1 MRLTARVAGA
11 FLLAAGVLYLGYGV
25 DRTDF
30 NALFGACSLAFLGY
44 LLVIWRPRGT
54 PLRYWIG
61 LGIVLRLLLIFAFP
75 LLSDDVY
82 RFIWDGRLVAG
93 GHNPFAHLPA
103 YYLEPGQGVAG
114 LGQAL
119 FNRLNSPEY
128 HTIYPPVAQVV
139 FTLAAWISP
148 TSWYG
153 AAVVMKVAL
162 FLAELGSLLLLYRLL
177 LTFHLPP
184 GRLLY
189 YWLNPLIIVEIV
201 GNLHFEGAMVCF
213 LLWSLYLLTKSRYA
227 GAAGAMSLAIASKL
241 LPLMLLPFL
250 LRRLWGRPFWVF
262 YGGVGVVTSLLFLPL
277 LLGSGFAEGFGGSLE
292 LYFRKFE
299 FNASVYYLLRAYG
312 YYEVGYNQ
320 IARFGPVLAQVAAG
334 LILIVALADDRTDW
348 WSLPG
353 RWLAAFV
360 IYLLGATTVH
370 PWYLAVP
377 IVLCVFTP
385 WRFPLLWAFLIMLT
399 YTSYVTVPY
408 RENLLLV
415 GVEYGL
421 VVSYYL
427 WERGRRGV
435 PA

>member
-1 MRLTARVAGA
+1 MLAARVAGA

-30 NALFGACSLAFLGY
+30 YSLFGACTLAFLGY
-44 LLVIWRPRGT
+44 LLVIWRPLD
-54 PLRYWIG
+54 PSLRYWIG
-61 LGIVLRLLLIFAFP
+61 LGIALRLLLVFAFP
-75 LLSDDVY
+75 QLSDDVY
-82 RFIWDGRLVAG
+82 RFIWDGRLVAA

-103 YYLEPGQGVAG
+103 YYLEPGQGVEG

-119 FNRLNSPEY
+119 FNRLNSPDY
-128 HTIYPPVAQVV
+128 HTIYPPVAQGV

-153 AAVVMKVAL
+153 AAVVMKVTL
-162 FLAELGSLLLLYRLL
+162 FLAELGSALLLYRLL
-177 LTFHLPP
+177 LTFRLPTR
-184 GRLLY
+184 RLLY
-189 YWLNPLIIVEIV
+189 YWLNPLILVEIV
-201 GNLHFEGAMVCF
+201 GNLHFEGVMVCF
-213 LLWSLYLLTKSRYA
+213 LLWSLYLLTRSNYA
-227 GAAGAMSLAIASKL
+227 GAAGAISLAIASKL

-250 LRRLWGRPFWVF
+250 LKRLWGRPFWTF
-262 YGGVGVVTSLLFLPL
+262 FGGVGVVTGLLFVPL
-277 LLGSGFAEGFGGSLE
+277 LLGSGFLEGFGGSLD

-312 YYEVGYNQ
+312 FYDVGYNQ
-320 IARFGPVLAQVAAG
+320 IARFGPLLARVAAG
-334 LILIVALADDRTDW
+334 VILIVALADDRTDW
-348 WSLPG
+348 RSLPG

-360 IYLLGATTVH
+360 IYLLCATTVH

-385 WRFPLLWAFLIMLT
+385 WRFPLLWSFLIMLT
-399 YTSYVTVPY
+399 YTSYVTDPY

-421 VVSYYL
+421 VAGYYL
-427 WERGRRGV
+427 WERSRRGV
-435 PA
+435 SA

>member
-1 MRLTARVAGA
+1 MLAARVAGA
-11 FLLAAGVLYLGYGV
+11 FLLAAGVVYLGYGV

-30 NALFGACSLAFLGY
+30 NSFFGACTLAFLGY
-44 LLVIWRPRGT
+44 LLVIWKPLGT

-61 LGIVLRLLLIFAFP
+61 LGIALRLLLVFAFP

-103 YYLEPGQGVAG
+103 YYLEPGHGVEG

-119 FNRLNSPEY
+119 FNRLNSPNY
-128 HTIYPPVAQVV
+128 HTIYPPVAQAV

-153 AAVVMKVAL
+153 AAVVMKVTL
-162 FLAELGSLLLLYRLL
+162 FLTELGSVLLLYRLL
-177 LTFHLPP
+177 LTFGLPTE
-184 GRLLY
+184 RLLY
-189 YWLNPLIIVEIV
+189 YWLNPLITVETV

-213 LLWSLYLLTKSRYA
+213 LLWSLYLLTRSKYA

-250 LRRLWGRPFWVF
+250 LKRLWGQPFWIF
-262 YGGVGVVTSLLFLPL
+262 FGGVGVVTALLFLPL
-277 LLGSGFAEGFGGSLE
+277 LLGSGFVEGFGGSLD

-312 YYEVGYNQ
+312 FYDVGYNQ
-320 IARFGPVLAQVAAG
+320 IAHFGPLLARVAVG
-334 LILIVALADDRTDW
+334 VILIVALADDRTDW
-348 WSLPG
+348 RSLPG
-353 RWLAAFV
+353 LWLAAFV
-360 IYLLGATTVH
+360 IYLLCATTVH

-385 WRFPLLWAFLIMLT
+385 WRFPLLWSFLIMLT
-399 YTSYVTVPY
+399 YTNYITEPY

-421 VVSYYL
+421 VAGYYL
-427 WERGRRGV
+427 WERSRRGV